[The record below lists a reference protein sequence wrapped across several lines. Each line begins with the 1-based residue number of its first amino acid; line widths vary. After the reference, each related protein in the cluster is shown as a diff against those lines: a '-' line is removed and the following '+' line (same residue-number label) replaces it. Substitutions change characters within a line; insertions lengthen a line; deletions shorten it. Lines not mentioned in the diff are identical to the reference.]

1 MDKKKNYVVNVFTLV
16 SYDEFKK
23 ASEADLAPMRISEG
37 TIGEL
42 SQKPAKE
49 KIVVYWNWLP
59 LAFMFESSMMFT
71 ITDYAMNRSGKL
83 HGWFDFYLFIY

>member
-1 MDKKKNYVVNVFTLV
+1 LFTLV

-23 ASEADLAPMRISEG
+23 ASEADLVPMRISEG

-42 SQKPAKE
+42 SQKE
-49 KIVVYWNWLP
+49 CSFFEIDLP

-83 HGWFDFYLFIY
+83 HGWFDVFFSIDNYCC

>member
-1 MDKKKNYVVNVFTLV
+1 MFILV

-23 ASEADLAPMRISEG
+23 ASEADLAPLRISEG

-42 SQKPAKE
+42 SQKKNE
-49 KIVVYWNWLP
+49 IKIVVFLKSIA

-83 HGWFDFYLFIY
+83 HGWFDAIDNCCC